1 MIEIKI
7 LGDVKVYIENNDITS
22 MLSKKGLG
30 LLTYMLINNRDT
42 FYREKLA
49 AMLWDNHTKESAY
62 GNLRYAVWKIRSAFN
77 EHSLNNVLKSK
88 GRNKLTLEKEYF
100 NSDAGEF
107 NILSNESNK
116 ESLIKA
122 SRLYRGNFME
132 NFYIYEATS
141 FNDWVFNERE
151 SLQRKY
157 FDIEIKLASIYA
169 GDNELKKATNELNKL
184 IKIDPL
190 NEKVYF
196 TLMKYQ
202 KQIGNRVA
210 AVNTYKK
217 IKQVLRDELNISPA
231 VELQN
236 LYNEILMEKSYERQ
250 EYKAPPFQSH
260 TTNLSK
266 TQIKIFKSNIP
277 EKLKSYS
284 HMLTNIYDDEEYIID
299 IATTPGLRINYE
311 GIFEIL
317 DGIEALLYKYSIN
330 EHERIVEII
339 SDIKHSYKL
348 QEYYMFTKIVDI
360 LKFLGDN
367 KIIIRVWNLH
377 YLDDKT
383 IDFISFLYRN
393 ACNEGVYIYGI
404 YNTNWYSDRVDQF
417 LKAFSSEDSV
427 NVVG

>member
-1 MIEIKI
+1 MIEMKI
-7 LGDVKVYIENNDITS
+7 LGDIKVYAKNNDITS
-22 MLSKKGLG
+22 KLSKKGLG
-30 LLTYMLINNRDT
+30 LLAYMLISNKDT

-49 AMLWDNHTKESAY
+49 AMLWNSHTKESAY
-62 GNLRYAVWKIRSAFN
+62 GNLRYTVWKIRRVLN
-77 EHSLNNVLKSK
+77 EYLSYNVLRGN

-100 NSDAGEF
+100 NIDAMEF
-107 NILSNESNK
+107 NYLSSECNK
-116 ESLIKA
+116 ENLIKVA
-122 SRLYRGNFME
+122 SLYRGNFME
-132 NFYIYEATS
+132 NFYIYGATY
-141 FNDWVFNERE
+141 FNDWIFNERE
-151 SLQRKY
+151 NFQRKY

-231 VELQN
+231 IELQN
-236 LYNEILMEKSYERQ
+236 LYNEILMEKSYENTENKGIQ
-250 EYKAPPFQSH
+250 FQDY

-284 HMLTNIYDDEEYIID
+284 HILSNIYNDKDYIID
-299 IATTPGLRINYE
+299 IATTPGLRIDYE

-317 DGIEALLYKYSIN
+317 DGIEALLNKYSIN
-330 EHERIVEII
+330 EYKKIVEII

-348 QEYYMFTKIVDI
+348 QEYHMFRKIVD
-360 LKFLGDN
+360 LLRLLGDKKVII
-367 KIIIRVWNLH
+367 KIWNLH

-383 IDFISFLYRN
+383 IDLISFLYRN
-393 ACNEGVYIYGI
+393 AYREMVYIYGI
-404 YNTNWYSDRVDQF
+404 YNTNWYHNRVDQF
-417 LKAFSSEDSV
+417 LKAFNSEDSV
-427 NVVG
+427 NVIC

>member
-1 MIEIKI
+1 MIEMKI
-7 LGDVKVYIENNDITS
+7 LGDIKVYAEKNDIS
-22 MLSKKGLG
+22 SKLSQKGLG
-30 LLTYMLINNRDT
+30 LLAYMLISNKDT

-49 AMLWDNHTKESAY
+49 TMLWDSHTKESAY
-62 GNLRYAVWKIRSAFN
+62 GNLRYTVWKIRSAFN
-77 EHSLNNVLKSK
+77 EYSINNILKSE

-107 NILSNESNK
+107 NMLSNESNK
-116 ESLIKA
+116 ENLIKA

-132 NFYIYEATS
+132 NFYICGATS
-141 FNDWVFNERE
+141 FNDWIFNERE
-151 SLQRKY
+151 NLQRKY

-169 GDNELKKATNELNKL
+169 GNNELKKATNELNKL

-190 NEKVYF
+190 NEEVYY

-202 KQIGNRVA
+202 NQIGNRVA

-217 IKQVLRDELNISPA
+217 IKQVLRSELNISPSI
-231 VELQN
+231 ELQN

-250 EYKAPPFQSH
+250 EYKVQH
-260 TTNLSK
+260 IQGLTTNLSK
-266 TQIKIFKSNIP
+266 IQIKIFKSNIP

-284 HMLTNIYDDEEYIID
+284 LILSNINNNEKYIID

-317 DGIEALLYKYSIN
+317 DGIEALINKYSFN
-330 EHERIVEII
+330 EYEKIVEII

-348 QEYYMFTKIVDI
+348 QEYYMFTKIVDV
-360 LKFLGDN
+360 LKLLGDN
-367 KIIIRVWNLH
+367 KIILRVWNLH

-393 ACNEGVYIYGI
+393 TYSEGVYIYGI
-404 YNTNWYSDRVDQF
+404 YNNNWYSDRVDQF
-417 LKAFSSEDSV
+417 LKAFSREDSV
-427 NVVG
+427 NVID